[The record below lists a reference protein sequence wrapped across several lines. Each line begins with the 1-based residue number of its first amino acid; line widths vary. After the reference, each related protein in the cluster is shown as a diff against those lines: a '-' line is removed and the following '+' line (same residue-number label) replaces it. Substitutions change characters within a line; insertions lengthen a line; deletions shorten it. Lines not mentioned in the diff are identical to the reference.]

1 MAEHTCNQ
9 LYGGRKKSRCRTIVG
24 NQTTAK
30 TRRMKGN
37 VPNGGKKKKKKTTT
51 TLKTPTK
58 ASNKAHK
65 PGERKQISPAPN
77 KAQIK

>member
-37 VPNGGKKKKKKTTT
+37 VPNGKKKKKKNNNNNFEDPHKG
-51 TLKTPTK
+51 LK
-58 ASNKAHK
+58 
-65 PGERKQISPAPN
+65 
-77 KAQIK
+77 

>member
-1 MAEHTCNQ
+1 MQNNS
-9 LYGGRKKSRCRTIVG
+9 RK
-24 NQTTAK
+24 QTTAK

-37 VPNGGKKKKKKTTT
+37 VPNGKKKKKTTT
-51 TLKTPTK
+51 TTTTLKTPTE